1 VNGLN
6 IGFLERQSKMSDD
19 ELIERVQKNVESPT
33 ISTDVGLE
41 AARKFGETAEREN
54 VSWALAGG
62 IAMYLY
68 GSPRLTKDV
77 DIIASNRL
85 SLPENAPLNIGG
97 GSYTVEI
104 GKYKVAVDWIVRND
118 GYSKYYRAALAEAVL
133 LPNGFRLVSPEWLVI
148 LKMFAGRQ
156 KDYDD
161 AAFLLGQESLVDRPK
176 VKENITRVAGED
188 AWLATLSNFR
198 RLCNLADGKTN
209 EASKYY
215 DED

>member
-1 VNGLN
+1 
-6 IGFLERQSKMSDD
+6 MSDD

-41 AARKFGETAEREN
+41 AAQEIGKTAESEN
-54 VSWALAGG
+54 VQWALAGG

-77 DIIASNRL
+77 GIIASNRL
-85 SLPENAPLNIGG
+85 SLAENAPLNIGG
-97 GSYTVEI
+97 SNYTVEI
-104 GKYKVAVDWIVRND
+104 GKFKVAVDWIVRND
-118 GYSKYYRAALAEAVL
+118 GYAKYYRAALTEAVS
-133 LPNGFRLVSPEWLVI
+133 LPNGLRLISPEWLVI

-161 AAFLLGQESLVDRPK
+161 AVFLLGQKDLVDRSK
-176 VKENITRVAGED
+176 LKENIVRVAGED

-198 RLCNLADGKTN
+198 RLCNLAEGKAKETN
-209 EASKYY
+209 KYY
-215 DED
+215 DAD

>member
-1 VNGLN
+1 
-6 IGFLERQSKMSDD
+6 MSDD
-19 ELIERVQKNVESPT
+19 ELIERVRKNVESPT

-41 AARKFGETAEREN
+41 AAQKIGETATSEN

-85 SLPENAPLNIGG
+85 SLQEIAPLNIGG
-97 GSYTVEI
+97 SSYIVEI
-104 GKYKVAVDWIVRND
+104 GKYTVTVDWIVRND
-118 GYSKYYRAALAEAVL
+118 GYTKYYRAALTEAVS
-133 LPNGFRLVSPEWLVI
+133 LPNNLRLISPEWLVI

-161 AAFLLGQESLVDRPK
+161 AVFLLAQKDLVDRSK
-176 VKENITRVAGED
+176 IKENIVRVANED
-188 AWLATLSNFR
+188 AWLTTLSNFR
-198 RLCNLADGKTN
+198 RLCNLADGKAN
-209 EASKYY
+209 ESSKYY